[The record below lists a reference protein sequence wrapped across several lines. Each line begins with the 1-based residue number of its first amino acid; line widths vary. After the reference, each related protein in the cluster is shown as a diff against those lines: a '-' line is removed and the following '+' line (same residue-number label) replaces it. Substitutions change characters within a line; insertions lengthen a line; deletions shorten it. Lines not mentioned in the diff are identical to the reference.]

1 MYIFFQNQQPWS
13 YTYSFTIRRY
23 SAIVSQKV
31 QSVTEPYHISHT
43 VSRIFLFGQFRK
55 VVRQQFVENFQI
67 ICKRRI
73 NFIVSIASVTFL
85 LDFLLSLTIYD
96 SIVKDAMCSVKFLT
110 NLGNF
115 LSTCL
120 FLAPLAL
127 APPLRF
133 RTIRPQRLRLEKSPL
148 QSQNIY

>member
-1 MYIFFQNQQPWS
+1 MLLYLIAFHKQ
-13 YTYSFTIRRY
+13 
-23 SAIVSQKV
+23 
-31 QSVTEPYHISHT
+31 
-43 VSRIFLFGQFRK
+43 FL
-55 VVRQQFVENFQI
+55 VP
-67 ICKRRI
+67 
-73 NFIVSIASVTFL
+73 IAYVTFL

-127 APPLRF
+127 APPLRS
-133 RTIRPQRLRLEKSPL
+133 RTIRPQRLRLGLEESPL
-148 QSQNIY
+148 QSQNMY